1 MENNTQARKWALV
14 INNPLEAGL
23 DHAAIREI
31 LYRFSPTYFC
41 MADEIATTGTYHTH
55 IFLFSPSP
63 MRFSTVK
70 NRFAT
75 AHIEKAYGS
84 AKTNRAYILKEGRWA
99 DTDKAETSVPGTFEE
114 WGDLPAEK
122 EEEAPE
128 MFKLIQDLRA
138 GKSVMEIIEDNPKLA
153 FRIREIETL
162 RQAILEEKY
171 SAENRA
177 LEVTYL
183 YGASGTGK
191 TRGIFETHDRKS
203 ICRITDY
210 GGRNGVRFDAYHC
223 QDVLVLEEFHS
234 QIPISAMLNYLD
246 IYPLTLPARYT
257 DRIACYTKVYITSNI
272 PLEEQYRD
280 IQRYQMETWRA
291 FLRRVQNVIEYLPDG
306 STVQHKKGAFPMTQ
320 NEKFQIQRRNTLR
333 NLWQKLSGTPE
344 FPVKLVLAALY
355 LMGAAYVC
363 VKQAAWRT
371 LAGNIPLLSPLLKAA
386 MEHALTAYLLAGAA
400 TLPVLLLYPFGR
412 RAAKDQLQ
420 CIGLVN
426 HAGMPPDLLRKR
438 RDKDNARVTVWE
450 FRNQSIPLQ
459 EWEKKRLAI
468 ETALGI
474 TIVKLTYAKGK
485 SRVLV
490 YAVPAGDDLPEVL
503 KWKDSY
509 LSLDSFVL
517 VLGESYTGPVTV
529 NLTHIPHILLGGS
542 TGSGKSVLL
551 KLLLMQ
557 ALRKGAEVYIADFKG
572 GVDFPKVW
580 HEKCRMCFTEEDL
593 CDTLDRLVEEL
604 ERRKSALKAL
614 GCPNIDAYNEIAERP
629 LQRLIFACDEV
640 AEVLD
645 KTGRSKED
653 KELLAQIENRL
664 STIARLGRAFGI
676 HLILATQ
683 RPDANIIPGQIK
695 NNMDFRVCG
704 RADSVLSQ
712 IILDNTSAAEQIP
725 KDARGRFITGDGIV
739 FQGYLF
745 DEGQL

>member
-1 MENNTQARKWALV
+1 
-14 INNPLEAGL
+14 
-23 DHAAIREI
+23 
-31 LYRFSPTYFC
+31 
-41 MADEIATTGTYHTH
+41 
-55 IFLFSPSP
+55 
-63 MRFSTVK
+63 
-70 NRFAT
+70 
-75 AHIEKAYGS
+75 
-84 AKTNRAYILKEGRWA
+84 
-99 DTDKAETSVPGTFEE
+99 
-114 WGDLPAEK
+114 
-122 EEEAPE
+122 
-128 MFKLIQDLRA
+128 
-138 GKSVMEIIEDNPKLA
+138 
-153 FRIREIETL
+153 
-162 RQAILEEKY
+162 
-171 SAENRA
+171 
-177 LEVTYL
+177 
-183 YGASGTGK
+183 
-191 TRGIFETHDRKS
+191 
-203 ICRITDY
+203 
-210 GGRNGVRFDAYHC
+210 
-223 QDVLVLEEFHS
+223 
-234 QIPISAMLNYLD
+234 
-246 IYPLTLPARYT
+246 
-257 DRIACYTKVYITSNI
+257 
-272 PLEEQYRD
+272 
-280 IQRYQMETWRA
+280 
-291 FLRRVQNVIEYLPDG
+291 
-306 STVQHKKGAFPMTQ
+306 MTQ

-386 MEHALTAYLLAGAA
+386 MEQALTAYLLAGAA

-438 RDKDNARVTVWE
+438 RDKDNVRVTVWE

-629 LQRLIFACDEV
+629 LQRLIYACDEV

-725 KDARGRFITGDGIV
+725 KDARGRFITGDGTV

-745 DEGQL
+745 DEEQI

>member
-1 MENNTQARKWALV
+1 
-14 INNPLEAGL
+14 
-23 DHAAIREI
+23 
-31 LYRFSPTYFC
+31 
-41 MADEIATTGTYHTH
+41 
-55 IFLFSPSP
+55 
-63 MRFSTVK
+63 
-70 NRFAT
+70 
-75 AHIEKAYGS
+75 
-84 AKTNRAYILKEGRWA
+84 
-99 DTDKAETSVPGTFEE
+99 
-114 WGDLPAEK
+114 
-122 EEEAPE
+122 
-128 MFKLIQDLRA
+128 
-138 GKSVMEIIEDNPKLA
+138 
-153 FRIREIETL
+153 
-162 RQAILEEKY
+162 
-171 SAENRA
+171 
-177 LEVTYL
+177 
-183 YGASGTGK
+183 
-191 TRGIFETHDRKS
+191 
-203 ICRITDY
+203 
-210 GGRNGVRFDAYHC
+210 
-223 QDVLVLEEFHS
+223 
-234 QIPISAMLNYLD
+234 
-246 IYPLTLPARYT
+246 
-257 DRIACYTKVYITSNI
+257 
-272 PLEEQYRD
+272 
-280 IQRYQMETWRA
+280 
-291 FLRRVQNVIEYLPDG
+291 
-306 STVQHKKGAFPMTQ
+306 MTQ

-683 RPDANIIPGQIK
+683 RPDANILPGQIK
-695 NNMDFRVCG
+695 NNLDFRVCG
-704 RADSVLSQ
+704 RADNVLSQ

-725 KDARGRFITGDGIV
+725 KDARGRFITGDGTV
-739 FQGYLF
+739 FQGYLL
-745 DEGQL
+745 DEKQL